1 MAHTPAKLAVRTA
14 IVPRTGTANLAVHMK
29 LKESKKGRGVDNSGK
44 QPSPWGSAPYPAPR
58 PSGRAY
64 SALEGPLSIN
74 KELREGLL
82 HHF

>member
-44 QPSPWGSAPYPAPR
+44 QPSPWGSAPYPRPMPFGAGLFGPRGAPV
-58 PSGRAY
+58 Y
-64 SALEGPLSIN
+64 Q
-74 KELREGLL
+74 
-82 HHF
+82 